1 MNGLAEEGINGK
13 SVGPTS
19 GEQFPMAD
27 ATKPDNPSKSEADP
41 LDQLWKETYA
51 LYYDAHYYE
60 IESELIVQKW
70 QRIDDIVRVVVA
82 VTASSSAVAGWS
94 LWSDPAGKTI
104 WACIAG
110 SSALVAIVHAALGV
124 PARLKEWGEIH
135 RLFLVLRN
143 DIQTL
148 RQQMRIQTGG
158 STRAIQAAFD
168 AARTRF
174 TEGESKIKSD
184 LLRTNRLRNAAQ
196 RLLDERIKRTIDTK
210 QRSENE
216 I

>member
-1 MNGLAEEGINGK
+1 M
-13 SVGPTS
+13 P
-19 GEQFPMAD
+19 D
-27 ATKPDNPSKSEADP
+27 APKTDTPKGDPDP
-41 LDQLWKETYA
+41 LDRLWKETYA

-60 IESELIVQKW
+60 IESELIVQRW
-70 QRIDDIVRVVVA
+70 QRIDDVVRVVVA

-94 LWSDPAGKTI
+94 LWSDPAGKTV

-110 SSALVAIVHAALGV
+110 LSALVAIVHAALGV

-148 RQQMRIQTGG
+148 RQQMRIQSGG
-158 STRAIQAAFD
+158 SAKALQAAFD

-174 TEGESKIKSD
+174 TDGESKIKSD
-184 LLRTNRLRNAAQ
+184 LLRTGRLRKAAQ
-196 RLLDERIKRTIDTK
+196 SLLEERIKRALDNK
-210 QRSENE
+210 KRSENE